1 MKGLGVSWALRGPA
15 VMDQSV
21 SDVKR
26 STSKRIGSRM
36 VFEKRE
42 KQLAK
47 KAQESWRQRAAELV
61 FNSSKFNAQRQMPG
75 GERGDVDREDPAFGK
90 SS

>member
-1 MKGLGVSWALRGPA
+1 
-15 VMDQSV
+15 MDQSV

-47 KAQESWRQRAAELV
+47 KAKNLGDKELP
-61 FNSSKFNAQRQMPG
+61 SLS
-75 GERGDVDREDPAFGK
+75 
-90 SS
+90 

>member
-1 MKGLGVSWALRGPA
+1 MSHGHFEEPRLWIKACP
-15 VMDQSV
+15 M
-21 SDVKR
+21 
-26 STSKRIGSRM
+26 SKRIGSRM

-61 FNSSKFNAQRQMPG
+61 LNSCKFNAQRQMPG